1 MRRLMIILSAAVSA
15 SLLVSFAA
23 LAASA
28 QTDTTGQYAT
38 EDPLAQESTTPPP
51 EETSGDPEPYHQV
64 VDNSTAGRFDAPGW
78 QTGPANDSTFGE
90 DYAYTDALDAGPA
103 RYTVDIPK
111 TDNYAVFARWPGG
124 EDVTTAANFGVETSS
139 GLAWDAVDQRTDA
152 GLWIMIGA
160 YEMEQGQRELQIA
173 RAPSSDGRLVA
184 DAVMVVADALIG
196 PDGRT
201 ASSANPDEL
210 AGETT
215 TTRDD
220 GAFSTRGGGG
230 PNGGDVVRKAKNY
243 LGVNYKWGA
252 CDPMRVM
259 SCTCLT
265 KKTYAKFRVKL
276 PITERGQWK
285 AEPSRKVARSNLKP
299 GDEVFFK
306 ENGGSSG
313 IDHVGIYSGNGRLIH
328 ASNWCGDVC
337 IGEMRYLDGYF
348 GAKRYPLR

>member
-1 MRRLMIILSAAVSA
+1 MRRLIIILSAAVFA
-15 SLLVSFAA
+15 SFLISFAA
-23 LAASA
+23 LAAGA
-28 QTDTTGQYAT
+28 QTGTSDQYAT
-38 EDPLAQESTTPPP
+38 EDPAQEDAAPAP
-51 EETSGDPEPYHQV
+51 EETSDGSEPYHQV
-64 VDNSTAGRFDAPGW
+64 VDNAAEGRFAAPGW
-78 QTGPANDSTFGE
+78 QVGPGNDSTFGA

-103 RYTVDIPK
+103 RYTVDIPEAG
-111 TDNYAVFARWPGG
+111 NYAVFARWPGG
-124 EDVTTAANFGVETSS
+124 GDVTTAANFGVETAS

-160 YEMEQGQRELQIA
+160 YKMDPGQREIQIT
-173 RAPSSDGRLVA
+173 RAPSADGRLVA
-184 DAVMVVADALIG
+184 DAVMVVGDALIG

-201 ASSANPDEL
+201 ASSANPEEL

-220 GAFSTRGGGG
+220 GTFSATGGGG
-230 PNGGDVVRKAKNY
+230 PNGGDVVRKARNY
-243 LGVNYKWGA
+243 LGVNYKWGV

-276 PITERGQWK
+276 PLTEGGQWR
-285 AEPSRKVARSNLKP
+285 AEPSRKISRSNLKP
-299 GDEVFFK
+299 GDELFYK
-306 ENGGSSG
+306 EPGGSSG
-313 IDHVGIYSGNGRLIH
+313 IDHVGIYSGNGRIIH